1 MTALSPRGAR
11 VRGALGV
18 FSLLEE
24 EGRSVTVEGEGLSIR
39 PAKGLQAGDLHIIKD
54 LKPELVALAWFT
66 VEQRAILAGDQSLN
80 LEDLR
85 RYRQGLEYWL
95 RFTPE
100 EQSHMI
106 GSPWTPEDLANL
118 CSLRQEC
125 GGEVSECGVT
135 PGTRSQEEKS
145 R

>member
-1 MTALSPRGAR
+1 M
-11 VRGALGV
+11 RGALSV
-18 FSLLEE
+18 LSLLEE

-39 PAKGLQAGDLHIIKD
+39 PAKGLQAGDLNIIKD

-100 EQSHMI
+100 EQARMI
-106 GSPWTPEDLANL
+106 GYPWTPEDLRAVADL
-118 CSLRQEC
+118 KEATRGTVQEAAWADPA
-125 GGEVSECGVT
+125 S
-135 PGTRSQEEKS
+135 SN
-145 R
+145 